1 METLE
6 LIKEIEKHLLQ
17 DEKPSIFINELK
29 HKGLLNRAPIDI
41 LPTLDRVP
49 QEEKH
54 HPEGSVWNH
63 TLMVVDQAAKYR
75 DMSTDVRVFM
85 WTALLHDIGKEKTTM
100 KRNGRW
106 TAYDHDRV
114 GAEMTRRI
122 LREISDD
129 KEFNEKV
136 INLVKYHMQYLY
148 VVKRLPFADISS
160 MADTTNI
167 EDVALISLCDRLGRG
182 ELPEDK
188 KQEIL
193 TGINDFIKKVS
204 LKTGEKYKLIEK
216 LK

>member
-6 LIKEIEKHLLQ
+6 LINEIEQHLLK
-17 DEKPSIFINELK
+17 DKKPSIFLNELMN
-29 HKGLLNRAPIDI
+29 KGLLKRSPIDV
-41 LPTLDRVP
+41 LSALERLP

-63 TLMVVDQAAKYR
+63 TLMVVDEAAKYKDLSSDAR
-75 DMSTDVRVFM
+75 AFM
-85 WTALLHDIGKEKTTM
+85 WTALFHDIGKEKTTL

-114 GAEMTRRI
+114 GAEMARRL

-129 KEFNEKV
+129 ENFNEKV
-136 INLVKYHMQYLY
+136 INLVKYHMHYLY
-148 VVKRLPFADISS
+148 VSKRLPFADVAA
-160 MADTTNI
+160 MVENTNI
-167 EDVALISLCDRLGRG
+167 VDIALLSLCDRLGRG
-182 ELPEDK
+182 ELTKEK

-193 TGINDFIKKVS
+193 EGINEFIKKVS
-204 LKTGEKYKLIEK
+204 LKTGEQYNLIES